1 MPVLSYLN
9 DIVITHDAD
18 TIRLMA
24 SLYAL
29 TVNNINGRLEGNPPA
44 FVPHNPTIDEQNR
57 FVVSY
62 LHAYT
67 FLVPLLNG

>member
-1 MPVLSYLN
+1 MPVLNYL
-9 DIVITHDAD
+9 DDLVVTHEAD

-29 TVNNINGRLEGNPPA
+29 TINGINGRLEGNPPA
-44 FVPHNPTIDEQNR
+44 FVPHNPTQDQQHK

-67 FLVPLLNG
+67 FLVPLMNN